1 MFRLLASR
9 LDEVRTDEKVDAN
22 GEVAE
27 VLSEGLSLREAEA
40 IDGGCATFVDSGARP
55 RRAVGG

>member
-1 MFRLLASR
+1 LASR